1 MSSPKVSVL
10 GELREF
16 CASENILTTF
26 SYGFQENLA
35 QFEKSFP
42 ASIQ

>member
-1 MSSPKVSVL
+1 M
-10 GELREF
+10 
-16 CASENILTTF
+16 F

-42 ASIQ
+42 VVVQSSVTRPGKNADGRTN